1 MYRHADQWS
10 KRVNQQG
17 FSVIEALVAVGIAL
31 ILGTVSVS
39 VYRGYIRSAD
49 DAVVVDYINEMSHE
63 LQVYAATHETKDNC
77 DSNPMRGELNSSAV
91 EVRLD
96 YVAIDDADPGKG
108 QRAVAVVT
116 GMPGGNLRVARD
128 VHDSLAAKVAPGAVL
143 TESVVSFSVYATGAD
158 DALCQGIGLPAVAQ
172 TQVATT
178 APPVSASAAAPGSGI
193 VRISHIFLSNTNYF
207 FSR

>member
-1 MYRHADQWS
+1 M
-10 KRVNQQG
+10 NQQG

-31 ILGTVSVS
+31 ILATVSVS

-77 DSNPMRGELNSSAV
+77 DFNPMRGELNSSAV

-158 DALCQGIGLPAVAQ
+158 DALCQGIGLPAVA
-172 TQVATT
+172 
-178 APPVSASAAAPGSGI
+178 
-193 VRISHIFLSNTNYF
+193 
-207 FSR
+207 